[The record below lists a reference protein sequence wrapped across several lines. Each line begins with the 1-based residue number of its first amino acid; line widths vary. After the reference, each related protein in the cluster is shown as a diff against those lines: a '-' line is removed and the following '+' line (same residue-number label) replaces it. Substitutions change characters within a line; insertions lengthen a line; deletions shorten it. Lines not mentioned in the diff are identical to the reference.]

1 MLMSLAQNPIMGQ
14 MKKSYANVNTYV
26 HKGQNVVS
34 AKPFNRKDKN
44 TDAQKNHRACFKLI
58 CDAWIWAGGF
68 AETGHAPSLRSQSP
82 RNVFM
87 TMNLPGAIDNSGD
100 VPVIDYPKLQIARG
114 SLTAVE
120 VISTSVDASVL
131 TVNYD
136 SQMDYPKVD
145 ATDVITVLVKTVR
158 GAVYFKRQERG
169 EPFEGTLLV
178 QMRNVVLADIE
189 CVYLFVVTAD
199 GKKASNSVFVEVA

>member
-1 MLMSLAQNPIMGQ
+1 MGQ

-34 AKPFNRKDKN
+34 AKPFNRKDSN
-44 TDAQKNHRACFKLI
+44 TDAQKAQRAGFKLI
-58 CDAWIWAGGF
+58 GDTWTWVGGF
-68 AETGHAPSLRSQSP
+68 AEAGLLNLPQSQSP
-82 RNVFM
+82 YNVFM
-87 TMNLPGAIDNSGD
+87 TLNLPGAIDNSGE

-120 VISTSVDASVL
+120 VISTSVAASVL

-136 SQMDYPKVD
+136 SQIDYPQVD
-145 ATDVITVLVKTVR
+145 ATDVITVLVKTLR
-158 GAVYFKRQERG
+158 GAVYFKRQARG
-169 EPFEGTLLV
+169 EAFEGTMLV

-189 CVYLFVVTAD
+189 CAYLFTTTAD
-199 GKKASNSVFVEVA
+199 GKKASNSVFVDVNS